1 MPTIPSNP
9 KCSTLGCKQPRTK
22 FSSLC
27 LEHGGRDTY
36 NHRKYNNTDQ
46 RKAAADKY
54 NTTQW
59 RTLRQ
64 IQLSTYP
71 ICAGCKADGI
81 ITPASHVDH
90 IFPWNQIGEH
100 AFTHNLYQSLCPS
113 CHTSKTQL
121 EQQGI
126 FRAYGDR
133 DYGVEDYRIAV
144 ANPKKNLET

>member
-1 MPTIPSNP
+1 MPTVPSAT
-9 KCSTLGCKQPRTK
+9 KCGTLGCKNTKAK

-27 LEHGGRDTY
+27 TEHGGRDTY
-36 NHRKYNNTDQ
+36 DHKRYNNTDRRRQ
-46 RKAAADKY
+46 AADKY

-64 IQLSTYP
+64 IQLSTHP
-71 ICAGCKADGI
+71 ICAGCKVDGI
-81 ITPASHVDH
+81 ITSASHVDH

-113 CHTSKTQL
+113 CHSNKTQL

-133 DYGVEDYRIAV
+133 DYIAQDYRIAV
-144 ANPKKNLET
+144 ANPK

>member
-1 MPTIPSNP
+1 MPTVPSAT
-9 KCSTLGCKQPRTK
+9 KCGTLGCKNTKAK

-27 LEHGGRDTY
+27 TEHGGRDTY
-36 NHRKYNNTDQ
+36 DHKRYNNTDRRRQ
-46 RKAAADKY
+46 AADKY

-64 IQLSTYP
+64 IQLSTHP
-71 ICAGCKADGI
+71 ICAGCKVDGI
-81 ITPASHVDH
+81 ITSASHVDH
-90 IFPWNQIGEH
+90 IFPWQQVGEH

-113 CHTSKTQL
+113 CHSNKTQL

-133 DYGVEDYRIAV
+133 DYIAQDYRIAV
-144 ANPKKNLET
+144 ANPK